1 MRLWRFKQT
10 LTERRQKVHLEKPF
24 LWFPLVEFDLKR
36 SFPTMLCS
44 SLTYNAKEIQML
56 LKEEMDDNNKMQ
68 TVEWVVIDPA
78 SFTGNIP

>member
-1 MRLWRFKQT
+1 
-10 LTERRQKVHLEKPF
+10 
-24 LWFPLVEFDLKR
+24 
-36 SFPTMLCS
+36 MLCS